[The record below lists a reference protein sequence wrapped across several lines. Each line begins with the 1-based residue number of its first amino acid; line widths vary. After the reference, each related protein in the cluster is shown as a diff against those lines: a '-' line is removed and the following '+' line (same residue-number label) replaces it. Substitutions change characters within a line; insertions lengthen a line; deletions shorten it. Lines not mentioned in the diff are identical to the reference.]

1 MDKVSELSKRQR
13 NEEKIMIANVL
24 DKFRY
29 SNEYNRFQYISFFD
43 LSQQMKIELTL
54 KLRNITNFEL
64 QGGYKGAER
73 KMLMIYPEK
82 HLERVQNLE
91 EYKKKLQDDV
101 IGIVR
106 IYLPKEVHGT
116 YEHRTYLGALMKM
129 GIERRKI
136 GDIIVRE
143 DGADIIICRDIEAYL
158 KRALKDLTRFQKAK
172 VDYLNIDELK
182 YVKPQKEKLKI
193 NVTSMR
199 LDCIVAELARCS
211 RNDANKL
218 LEQERV
224 FVNFKEE
231 IVPSKQ
237 IEENSYITIR
247 GKGRFKILEICG
259 TTKSGRLNVI
269 VER

>member
-1 MDKVSELSKRQR
+1 MDKVNELSKRQR
-13 NEEKIMIANVL
+13 YEEKIMIANVL

-29 SNEYNRFQYISFFD
+29 SSEYNRFQYMSFFD

-54 KLRNITNFEL
+54 KLRNITNYEL
-64 QGGYKGAER
+64 QGGYEGAER
-73 KMLMIYPEK
+73 KMLMIYPQK
-82 HLERVQNLE
+82 HLDSVQNIE
-91 EYKKKLQDDV
+91 EYKKKQQDDV

-106 IYLPKEVHGT
+106 IILPKEVHSV

-143 DGADIIICRDIEAYL
+143 DGADIIICKDIEAYL
-158 KRALKDLTRFQKAK
+158 KRSLKDLTRFQKAK
-172 VDYLNIDELK
+172 IEFLNIDKLK
-182 YVKPQKEKLKI
+182 YVKPVKEKIKI

-211 RNDANKL
+211 RNEANKL

-231 IVPSKQ
+231 IVPSKKV
-237 IEENSYITIR
+237 EENSYITVR
-247 GKGRFKILEICG
+247 GKGRFKILGICG
-259 TTKSGRLNVI
+259 TTRSGRLT
-269 VER
+269 VEVEK